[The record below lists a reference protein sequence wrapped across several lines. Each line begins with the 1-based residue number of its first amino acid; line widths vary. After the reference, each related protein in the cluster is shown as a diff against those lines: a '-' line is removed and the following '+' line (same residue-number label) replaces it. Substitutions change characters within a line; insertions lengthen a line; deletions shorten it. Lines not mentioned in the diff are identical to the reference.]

1 MAVPAQPDLIG
12 CGETIGLQILILTAG
27 GPEQK
32 LEAPECFQGDYLALL
47 SFFLIFAHE
56 SFAITIDGDWEVISS
71 KFRFPLQR
79 IPSLLSFIPIFP

>member
-32 LEAPECFQGDYLALL
+32 LEAPR
-47 SFFLIFAHE
+47 
-56 SFAITIDGDWEVISS
+56 
-71 KFRFPLQR
+71 KFN
-79 IPSLLSFIPIFP
+79 

>member
-32 LEAPECFQGDYLALL
+32 LEAPECFRCNYLAH
-47 SFFLIFAHE
+47 IHVICGGHE
-56 SFAITIDGDWEVISS
+56 AGDIGAVSRPFS
-71 KFRFPLQR
+71 
-79 IPSLLSFIPIFP
+79 